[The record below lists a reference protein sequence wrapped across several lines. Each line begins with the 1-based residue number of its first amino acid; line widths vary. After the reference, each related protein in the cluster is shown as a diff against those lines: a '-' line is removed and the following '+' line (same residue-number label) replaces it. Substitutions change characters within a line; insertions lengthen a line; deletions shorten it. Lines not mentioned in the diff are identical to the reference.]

1 MRFYALLSAVLTGAV
16 IFSSSAQAE
25 TPNINP
31 GFWQHNTS
39 LSLQGPF
46 NMPPQ
51 VTTDQECITQADIDK
66 GVDVLDLPK
75 ECSLTTYDIRRD
87 GADYSMQC
95 DIQGMKA
102 DFKGRLNFNGDNMNG
117 SMSSDVETPLGVM
130 TMQMQTEAR
139 RIRDC

>member
-1 MRFYALLSAVLTGAV
+1 MRFYALMTAMLTSS
-16 IFSSSAQAE
+16 ILFSTTILAE

-31 GFWQHNTS
+31 GYWQHNTS

-46 NMPPQ
+46 NLPPQ

-66 GVDVLDLPK
+66 GVEVLDLPK
-75 ECSLTTYDIRRD
+75 ECSLITYDIRKD
-87 GADYSMQC
+87 SADYSMQC
-95 DIQGMKA
+95 DIEGMRA
-102 DFKGRLNFNGDNMNG
+102 EFTGRLNFYGDNMTG

-130 TMQMQTEAR
+130 TMQMESEAR